1 MASGNKRGAKET
13 GTMTRRLISKC
24 MPALALAGAILL
36 SLPPRADALLQA
48 AISVD
53 AGPSL
58 LACDN
63 VAAGGACP
71 GGVAAVSDTN
81 NAVGVLRSDP
91 VLDLGGAPG
100 LNAEVAI
107 QTSVKG
113 GLNTLSSSGTVIHNT
128 DSAQHTIQLTIG
140 DTGFLGPTVTVTST
154 GSGTWVDQ
162 TLPIGFGNTGILM
175 QWFNDAADVQGANF
189 AGDTPGIEVHT
200 FQHAPTGTIDGTQSF
215 STDSGLLPI
224 NDPANFSMTLDNE
237 LTLGP
242 GIRLESRGQAEAKPQ
257 LVVVPAPATL
267 LLLGSALVLLGWRRR
282 GSAA

>member
-1 MASGNKRGAKET
+1 
-13 GTMTRRLISKC
+13 MTRRLISKC
-24 MPALALAGAILL
+24 MPALAVAGAILL

-48 AISVD
+48 SLSVNG
-53 AGPSL
+53 GPSL

-81 NAVGVLRSDP
+81 SADGVLRTDAINN
-91 VLDLGGAPG
+91 LGGVVG

-113 GLNTLSSSGTVIHNT
+113 PQNTLSSSGTVIHNT
-128 DSAQHTIQLTIG
+128 DSAQHAIQLTIG

-162 TLPIGFGNTGILM
+162 TSPIDFGNTGILM
-175 QWFNDAADVQGANF
+175 QWFNDAANVQGANF

-200 FQHAPTGTIDGTQSF
+200 FQHGPIGTTDGTQSF
-215 STDSGLLPI
+215 STDSGIVPFT
-224 NDPANFSMTLDNE
+224 DPVNFSMTLDNE
-237 LTLGP
+237 LVLGP
-242 GIRLESRGQAEAKPQ
+242 GIRLESRGQAESKPQ
-257 LVVVPAPATL
+257 QVVVPAPATL
-267 LLLGSALVLLGWRRR
+267 LLLGGGLALLGWRRWK
-282 GSAA
+282 SLA